1 MRGYGESVSIANEW
15 SESARPSPPTLL
27 ADNMK
32 NFVVNLDRQ
41 PEKYETFLKRNAGCG
56 IAFNRFAAVDG
67 SKLTNEEVVAMGIVA
82 PGSRFAP
89 GTVGG
94 TASMSQIWKQV
105 AEQDEPA
112 LVFED
117 DCTIRHDILPRLAAL
132 LPSLGDDW
140 DMLVLGYNTDSILDV
155 EMAPAL
161 AMPGLEQEPSMKAM
175 MVFRPQRPG
184 DRSDAVFQRSTSQVA
199 AFRLNACFGPG
210 GYVLSPLGARRMYPY
225 WLPMDNRMVTIE
237 ALGNRSLMS
246 MGADMMGN
254 SIYRYV
260 KAYACV
266 APLVVPRNNAAAS
279 TTQSHIPSAARI
291 WG

>member
-1 MRGYGESVSIANEW
+1 M
-15 SESARPSPPTLL
+15 LL
-27 ADNMK
+27 VAKMK

-41 PEKYETFLKRNAGCG
+41 PEKFERFLKRNEGCG
-56 IAFNRFAAVDG
+56 IAFERFPAVDG
-67 SKLTNEEVVAMGIVA
+67 LKLTDEEVMAMGIVA

-94 TASMSQIWKQV
+94 TASMARIWKLV

-117 DCTIRHDILPRLAAL
+117 DCTIRHDINARLSTL
-132 LPSLGDDW
+132 LPSLGDW
-140 DMLVLGYNTDSILDV
+140 DVLVLGYNTDSVLDL
-155 EMAPAL
+155 EL
-161 AMPGLEQEPSMKAM
+161 APGLEAVPGMKAM
-175 MVFRPQRPG
+175 MVFRPQHAD

-199 AFRLNACFGPG
+199 AFRLNCCFGPG
-210 GYVLSPLGARRMYPY
+210 GYVLSPAGARRMYPY
-225 WLPMDNRMVTIE
+225 YFPMDNRVVTIE
-237 ALGNRSLMS
+237 ALGNRAVPT

-260 KAYACV
+260 KAYACF
-266 APLVVPRNNAAAS
+266 APLVVPRNDRDNS
-279 TTQSHIPSAARI
+279 TTQSHVASAARI

>member
-1 MRGYGESVSIANEW
+1 
-15 SESARPSPPTLL
+15 
-27 ADNMK
+27 MK

-67 SKLTNEEVVAMGIVA
+67 SKLTNEEVMAMGIVA
-82 PGSRFAP
+82 PGSKFAP

-117 DCTIRHDILPRLAAL
+117 DCTIRHDINERLATL
-132 LPSLGDDW
+132 LPTLGDFDV
-140 DMLVLGYNTDSILDV
+140 LVLGYNTDSILDV
-155 EMAPAL
+155 ELAPAL
-161 AMPGLEQEPSMKAM
+161 ATPGLEQVPSMKAM
-175 MVFRPQRPG
+175 MVFRPQRPD

-210 GYVLSPLGARRMYPY
+210 GYVLSPAGARRMYPY
-225 WLPMDNRMVTIE
+225 YFPMDNRMVTIE
-237 ALGNRSLMS
+237 ALGNRALMS

-266 APLVVPRNNAAAS
+266 APLVVPRNNAGAS
-279 TTQSHIPSAARI
+279 TTQSHVPSAARV